1 MHCWLQRL
9 ETVGALT
16 VMLITP
22 SAALYD
28 CSLSQVGL
36 SRSPT
41 ESFLRRT
48 SCQYCS
54 SVSSASY
61 IHPRRTMAGWYH
73 SLVLAG
79 DRSSLGT
86 EIIELLSD
94 VVCEHIV
101 YTIINARLTVDV

>member
-1 MHCWLQRL
+1 
-9 ETVGALT
+9 
-16 VMLITP
+16 
-22 SAALYD
+22 
-28 CSLSQVGL
+28 
-36 SRSPT
+36 
-41 ESFLRRT
+41 
-48 SCQYCS
+48 
-54 SVSSASY
+54 
-61 IHPRRTMAGWYH
+61 MAGWYH